1 MLSGKRS
8 DARTCGIRFLSGNY
22 RTFGVRARPRAAFG
36 EAANLSQYLFSPGLF
51 VLKAMRGRIALLTPK
66 DFASRKHFPHTGGQG
81 MRNPWKNPGQF
92 AESGVFS
99 LFASNRAM

>member
-1 MLSGKRS
+1 M
-8 DARTCGIRFLSGNY
+8 
-22 RTFGVRARPRAAFG
+22 RARPRAAFG
-36 EAANLSQYLFSPGLF
+36 EAANLSHGECEMRSEYLLSPGLF
-51 VLKAMRGRIALLTPK
+51 VLKAMRGRTALL
-66 DFASRKHFPHTGGQG
+66 KHFPHTDGQA